1 MASKTISL
9 GCGVPTS
16 PMIFLY
22 MLFRRFFLLY
32 SSCWTV
38 LEAAMESVEQ
48 AFSDDDGTHRTPSD
62 VTNIGLQPGS
72 ESRMVFVNN
81 SSSPPQVCLRP
92 C

>member
-1 MASKTISL
+1 
-9 GCGVPTS
+9 
-16 PMIFLY
+16 
-22 MLFRRFFLLY
+22 
-32 SSCWTV
+32 
-38 LEAAMESVEQ
+38 MESVEQ